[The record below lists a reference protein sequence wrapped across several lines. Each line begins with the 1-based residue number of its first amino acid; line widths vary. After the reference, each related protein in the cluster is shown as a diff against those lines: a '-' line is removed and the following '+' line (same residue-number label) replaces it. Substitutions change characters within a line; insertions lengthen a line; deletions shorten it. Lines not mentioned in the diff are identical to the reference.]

1 MGIRQTYLLRFVR
14 NTDSV
19 ISAEVVGFIAG
30 GLGMFFGL
38 PQALRVRRLGHGR
51 GVSLIS
57 WLLLFGTSTC
67 WGAYGFDIKSPS
79 VLLTNIGAALVN
91 ASVIMAIMKNNL
103 KSIALLSVYVST
115 LSALIL
121 NLPSAVVS
129 TILILVIFA
138 QAPQIVKSYK
148 NLHAGAD
155 TAVSISGLSVSSLS
169 IALWFVYA
177 LLADVSLILLSAS
190 IAISLNLSVII
201 LELIGKRRR
210 ALKTA

>member
-1 MGIRQTYLLRFVR
+1 MGNRQTYLLRFVS

-19 ISAEVVGFIAG
+19 ISSEVVGFIAG
-30 GLGMFFGL
+30 GIGMFFGL

-67 WGAYGFDIKSPS
+67 WGAYGLDIKSPS

-103 KSIALLSVYVST
+103 KSIALLSVYASA

-121 NLPSAVVS
+121 NLPSAIVS

-138 QAPQIVKSYK
+138 QTPQIVKSYK

-190 IAISLNLSVII
+190 IAVSLNLSII
-201 LELIGKRRR
+201 VLELIGKRRR
-210 ALKTA
+210 ALKTT

>member
-1 MGIRQTYLLRFVR
+1 M
-14 NTDSV
+14 

-30 GLGMFFGL
+30 GIGMFFGL

-57 WLLLFGTSTC
+57 WLLLFGTATS
-67 WGAYGFDIKSPS
+67 WGAYGLDIKSPS

-103 KSIALLSVYVST
+103 KSIALLSVYASA

-121 NLPSAVVS
+121 NLPSAIVS

-138 QAPQIVKSYK
+138 QAPQIVKSYR
-148 NLHAGAD
+148 NLLVGAD
-155 TAVSISGLSVSSLS
+155 TAVSISALSVSSFS
-169 IALWFVYA
+169 IALWLAYA
-177 LLADVSLILLSAS
+177 VLADISLILLSSS
-190 IAISLNLSVII
+190 IAVSINISIII

>member
-1 MGIRQTYLLRFVR
+1 M
-14 NTDSV
+14 

-79 VLLTNIGAALVN
+79 VLLTNIGAALVK

-103 KSIALLSVYVST
+103 KSIVLLSVYASA

-121 NLPSAVVS
+121 NLPSAIVS

-169 IALWFVYA
+169 IAL
-177 LLADVSLILLSAS
+177 
-190 IAISLNLSVII
+190 
-201 LELIGKRRR
+201 
-210 ALKTA
+210 

>member
-1 MGIRQTYLLRFVR
+1 
-14 NTDSV
+14 V

-67 WGAYGFDIKSPS
+67 WVAYGFDIKSPS

-103 KSIALLSVYVST
+103 KSIALLSVYASA

-129 TILILVIFA
+129 TILILVVFA
-138 QAPQIVKSYK
+138 QTPQIVKSYK

-190 IAISLNLSVII
+190 IAVSLYLSVII
-201 LELIGKRRR
+201 LEQIGKRRR

>member
-1 MGIRQTYLLRFVR
+1 M
-14 NTDSV
+14 

-67 WGAYGFDIKSPS
+67 WGAYGLDIKSPS

-103 KSIALLSVYVST
+103 KSIALLSVYASA

-121 NLPSAVVS
+121 NLPGAVVS
-129 TILILVIFA
+129 TILILVVFA
-138 QAPQIVKSYK
+138 QTPQIVKSYK

-190 IAISLNLSVII
+190 IAVSLNLSVII

>member
-1 MGIRQTYLLRFVR
+1 
-14 NTDSV
+14 V

-67 WGAYGFDIKSPS
+67 WGAYGLDIKSPS

-103 KSIALLSVYVST
+103 KSLALLSVYVSA

-121 NLPSAVVS
+121 NLPSTVVS
-129 TILILVIFA
+129 TILILVVFA
-138 QAPQIVKSYK
+138 QAPQIVKSYR

-190 IAISLNLSVII
+190 IAVSLNLSVII

-210 ALKTA
+210 ALNTA

>member
-1 MGIRQTYLLRFVR
+1 M
-14 NTDSV
+14 

-30 GLGMFFGL
+30 GIGMFFGL

-57 WLLLFGTSTC
+57 WLFLFGTATC
-67 WGAYGFDIKSPS
+67 WASYGFAINSPS

-91 ASVIMAIMKNNL
+91 ASVIMAIIKNNL
-103 KSIALLSVYVST
+103 KSIVLLSIYASA

-129 TILILVIFA
+129 TILILVVFA
-138 QAPQIVKSYK
+138 QTPQIVRSYK
-148 NLHAGAD
+148 NLHAGAH
-155 TAVSISGLSVSSLS
+155 TAVSISALSVSSIS
-169 IALWFVYA
+169 IALWFIYA

-190 IAISLNLSVII
+190 IAVSLNISVIV

-210 ALKTA
+210 ALKTT

>member
-1 MGIRQTYLLRFVR
+1 M
-14 NTDSV
+14 

-30 GLGMFFGL
+30 GIGMFFGL

-57 WLLLFGTSTC
+57 WLLLFGTATS
-67 WGAYGFDIKSPS
+67 WGAYGLDIKSPS

-103 KSIALLSVYVST
+103 KSIALLSVYASA

-121 NLPSAVVS
+121 NLPSAIVS

-177 LLADVSLILLSAS
+177 LRADVSLILLSAS
-190 IAISLNLSVII
+190 IAVSLNLSII
-201 LELIGKRRR
+201 VLELIGKRRR

>member
-1 MGIRQTYLLRFVR
+1 M
-14 NTDSV
+14 

-30 GLGMFFGL
+30 GIGMFFGL

-57 WLLLFGTSTC
+57 WLLLFGTATS
-67 WGAYGFDIKSPS
+67 WGAYGLDIKSPS

-103 KSIALLSVYVST
+103 KSIVLLSVYASA

-121 NLPSAVVS
+121 NLPSAIVS

-138 QAPQIVKSYK
+138 QTPQIVKSYK

-177 LLADVSLILLSAS
+177 LRADVSLILLSAS
-190 IAISLNLSVII
+190 IAVSLNLSII
-201 LELIGKRRR
+201 VLELIGKRRR

>member
-1 MGIRQTYLLRFVR
+1 M
-14 NTDSV
+14 

-67 WGAYGFDIKSPS
+67 WGAYGLDIKSPS

-103 KSIALLSVYVST
+103 KSIALLSVYASA

-190 IAISLNLSVII
+190 IAVSLNLSII
-201 LELIGKRRR
+201 VLELIGKRRR

>member
-1 MGIRQTYLLRFVR
+1 M
-14 NTDSV
+14 

-30 GLGMFFGL
+30 GLGMFVGL

-67 WGAYGFDIKSPS
+67 WGAYGFYISSPS

-103 KSIALLSVYVST
+103 KSIALLSVYASA

-129 TILILVIFA
+129 TILILVVFA
-138 QAPQIVKSYK
+138 QTPQIVRSYK

-155 TAVSISGLSVSSLS
+155 TAVSISGLSVSSIS

-190 IAISLNLSVII
+190 IAVSLNISVIV

-210 ALKTA
+210 ALQTT

>member
-1 MGIRQTYLLRFVR
+1 M
-14 NTDSV
+14 

-57 WLLLFGTSTC
+57 WLLLFGTATS
-67 WGAYGFDIKSPS
+67 WGAYGLDIKSPS

-103 KSIALLSVYVST
+103 KSIVLLSVYASA

-121 NLPSAVVS
+121 NLPSAIVS

-138 QAPQIVKSYK
+138 QTPQIVKSYK

>member
-1 MGIRQTYLLRFVR
+1 M
-14 NTDSV
+14 

-67 WGAYGFDIKSPS
+67 WGAYGFDISSPS

-103 KSIALLSVYVST
+103 KSIALLSVYASA

-129 TILILVIFA
+129 VLLVVVVFA
-138 QAPQIVKSYK
+138 QAPQILKSYR
-148 NLHAGAD
+148 NLHAGAH
-155 TAVSISGLSVSSLS
+155 TAVSISALSVSSFS
-169 IALWFVYA
+169 IALWLVYA
-177 LLADVSLILLSAS
+177 VLADISLILLSSSVAVS
-190 IAISLNLSVII
+190 INISIII
-201 LELIGKRRR
+201 LELMGKRRR
-210 ALKTA
+210 ELQTT

>member
-1 MGIRQTYLLRFVR
+1 M
-14 NTDSV
+14 

-67 WGAYGFDIKSPS
+67 WGAYGLDIKSPS

-103 KSIALLSVYVST
+103 KSIALLSVYASA

-129 TILILVIFA
+129 TILILVVFA
-138 QAPQIVKSYK
+138 QTPQIVKSYK

-155 TAVSISGLSVSSLS
+155 TAVSISGLSVSSFS

-190 IAISLNLSVII
+190 IAVSLNLSVII